1 MQRPDDNG
9 FLRGGPPQDYLE
21 RNIYS
26 SYAQYTTIQGS
37 SCNLPECLGT
47 SPATPNIPVRAQ

>member
-26 SYAQYTTIQGS
+26 SYASIQLS
-37 SCNLPECLGT
+37 K
-47 SPATPNIPVRAQ
+47 AVPVTFQNA